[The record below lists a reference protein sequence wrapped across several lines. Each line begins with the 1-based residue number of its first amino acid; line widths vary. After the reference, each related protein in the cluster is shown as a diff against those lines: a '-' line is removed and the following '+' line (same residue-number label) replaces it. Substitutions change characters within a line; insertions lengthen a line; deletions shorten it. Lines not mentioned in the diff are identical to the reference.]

1 MIRTTRRGFV
11 TVFALSLVGGLVL
24 LAPAQ
29 SLAQE
34 KHKLAWSARP
44 ENTKFTYQ
52 HQLEI
57 PDTPGH
63 FIRLSEFQRT
73 WPDNA
78 PIVEGLK
85 VVEEVSRGVSD
96 YIAGNGRGWGYS
108 VWRLDNGDLM
118 FSEWQ
123 NTTQTVVTPDR
134 SRKTTFVGTYITTG
148 GTGKLRGIKGL
159 GRYTGLLELT
169 AEGKATRN
177 EVSAEGE
184 YWIEK

>member
-1 MIRTTRRGFV
+1 MIRTTRRGFA

-85 VVEEVSRGVSD
+85 VETRS
-96 YIAGNGRGWGYS
+96 AG
-108 VWRLDNGDLM
+108 
-118 FSEWQ
+118 
-123 NTTQTVVTPDR
+123 
-134 SRKTTFVGTYITTG
+134 
-148 GTGKLRGIKGL
+148 
-159 GRYTGLLELT
+159 
-169 AEGKATRN
+169 
-177 EVSAEGE
+177 
-184 YWIEK
+184 